1 MSPDAMMLCGA
12 LVGAL
17 LGGLVGYLLGLREGD
32 RRSRPSWDEKEAREA
47 RAWHDGVRFGQY
59 LERNK
64 AELGL

>member
-32 RRSRPSWDEKEAREA
+32 RRSRPTWDEKEAREA
-47 RAWHDGVRFGQY
+47 RAWHDGVRFGQH
-59 LERNK
+59 LEQCK
-64 AELGL
+64 HELGL